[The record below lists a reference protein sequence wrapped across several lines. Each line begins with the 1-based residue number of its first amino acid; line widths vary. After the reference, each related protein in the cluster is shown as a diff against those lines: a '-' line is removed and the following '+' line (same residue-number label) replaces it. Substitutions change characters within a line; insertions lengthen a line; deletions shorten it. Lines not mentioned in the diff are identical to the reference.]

1 MLPRSLLNNFFELV
15 GLVADIVVVDVGV
28 PNIVRGNWLKKGV
41 VVINMGT
48 NQGKVMIFFFSI
60 LVVPRCAMM

>member
-28 PNIVRGNWLKKGV
+28 PNIVRGNWLKKGA

-48 NQGKVMIFFFSI
+48 NQVKVMIFFFSI
-60 LVVPRCAMM
+60 LVVPK

>member
-15 GLVADIVVVDVGV
+15 GLVVDIVVVDVGV

-48 NQGKVMIFFFSI
+48 NQVKVMIFFFSI

>member
-1 MLPRSLLNNFFELV
+1 VLPRSLLNNFFELV

-28 PNIVRGNWLKKGV
+28 PNIVRGNWLKKGA

-48 NQGKVMIFFFSI
+48 NQVKVMIFFFSI
-60 LVVPRCAMM
+60 LVVPK